1 MTIEGMPRAKK
12 DLSPLL
18 VMLQNPLAQIIAA
31 VGLLLSGV
39 LGLVRQLVYPLRKA
53 NLCLRCSFQDSVSEA
68 SSIISWGLLASTN
81 LLTVSEL
88 ESSWGKSNLTSSQN
102 ILLFVMLP

>member
-18 VMLQNPLAQIIAA
+18 VLLQNPLAQIIGA

-39 LGLVRQLVYPLRKA
+39 LGLVRQLVIYSTIESMLT
-53 NLCLRCSFQDSVSEA
+53 LQLS
-68 SSIISWGLLASTN
+68 GLGLGGLIDN
-81 LLTVSEL
+81 LLGSIGLNKLVDSL
-88 ESSWGKSNLTSSQN
+88 GIGK
-102 ILLFVMLP
+102 LLGKK

>member
-18 VMLQNPLAQIIAA
+18 VLLQNPLAQIIGA

-39 LGLVRQLVYPLRKA
+39 LGLVRQLVIFSA
-53 NLCLRCSFQDSVSEA
+53 N
-68 SSIISWGLLASTN
+68 
-81 LLTVSEL
+81 
-88 ESSWGKSNLTSSQN
+88 
-102 ILLFVMLP
+102 